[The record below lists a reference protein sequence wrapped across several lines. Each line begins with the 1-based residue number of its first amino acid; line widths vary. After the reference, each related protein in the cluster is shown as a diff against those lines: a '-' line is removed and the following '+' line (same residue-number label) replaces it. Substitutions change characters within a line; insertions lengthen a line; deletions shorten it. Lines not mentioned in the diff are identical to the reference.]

1 MIDRNLIDEIYP
13 VAVEVRRKIHANP
26 ELGMETYETM
36 KLVKNYA
43 ERFNFNSREIGNG
56 LVVDSGPSPVLAL
69 RADMDALPVEEK
81 TGLSF
86 SSKIIGRMH
95 ACGHD
100 VHTSI
105 LLGVMEYIKRTK
117 MDGIRLIFQPGEEIG
132 QGARMMIEGGAMDG
146 IQSIFGLH
154 VWPALDVGEYSI
166 VKGTAMA
173 AVDEFIIKIKGNG
186 GHAAYP
192 HLVFDTILESSR
204 IIQNL
209 ISIPAR
215 KIDPLNPSV
224 VSVGYVNGGKA
235 TNVIPAEVE
244 IGGTVRTHYK
254 NDSMLIEREIKSLE
268 SDHVE
273 VHFKNELPPVVN
285 DKALSMKI
293 DEIAS
298 NYLKKVDAKP
308 SMGGEDFA
316 LYCEKARCAFAFL
329 GTGKINGREV
339 SKHSNIFTVNEESM
353 KFGMMLHLS
362 ALESIENENNKN

>member
-1 MIDRNLIDEIYP
+1 LIDNNVIEEIYP
-13 VAVEVRRKIHANP
+13 KVIEIRRKIHQNP
-26 ELGMETYETM
+26 ELGMETRETM
-36 KLVKNYA
+36 KLVKSYA
-43 ERFNFNSREIGNG
+43 EILDFSIREIGNG
-56 LVVDSGPSPVLAL
+56 IIVDSGPSPSIGL

-81 TGLSF
+81 TGLPF
-86 SSKIIGRMH
+86 SSKIKGRMH

-105 LLGVMEYIKRTK
+105 LIGVMEYCKRK
-117 MDGIRLIFQPGEEIG
+117 KIDGIRFIFQPGEEIG
-132 QGARMMIEGGAMDG
+132 QGARMMIEGGGIDG
-146 IQSIFGLH
+146 INSIFGLH

-173 AVDEFIIKIKGNG
+173 AVDEFKIKIKGNG

-224 VSVGYVNGGKA
+224 VSVGYVNGGKV

-244 IGGTVRTHYK
+244 IGGTVRTHNK
-254 NDSMLIEREIKSLE
+254 NDSIIIKREIE
-268 SDHVE
+268 MMVSDHVE
-273 VHFKNELPPVVN
+273 VEYKNELPPLVN
-285 DKALSMKI
+285 NRKLSEEIDKN
-293 DEIAS
+293 AS
-298 NYLKKVDAKP
+298 KYLRNVEAKP

-316 LYCEKARCAFAFL
+316 LYCDKATCAFAFL
-329 GTGKINGREV
+329 GTGKINGKEV
-339 SKHSNIFTVNEESM
+339 SKHSNIFTVNEESI
-353 KFGMMLHLS
+353 KFGILLHLA
-362 ALESIENENNKN
+362 ALESMKN

>member
-1 MIDRNLIDEIYP
+1 LIDNNVIEEIYP
-13 VAVEVRRKIHANP
+13 KIIEIRRKIHQNP
-26 ELGMETYETM
+26 ELGMETRETM
-36 KLVKNYA
+36 KLAKSYA
-43 ERFNFNSREIGNG
+43 ENLDFSTREIGNG
-56 LVVDSGPSPVLAL
+56 LIVDSGPSPTIGL

-81 TGLSF
+81 TGLPF
-86 SSKIIGRMH
+86 SSKIKGRMH

-105 LLGVMEYIKRTK
+105 LMGVMEYCKRK
-117 MDGIRLIFQPGEEIG
+117 KIDGIRFIFQPGEEIG
-132 QGARMMIEGGAMDG
+132 QGARMMIDGGAIDG
-146 IQSIFGLH
+146 IDSIFGLH

-173 AVDEFIIKIKGNG
+173 AVDEFKIKIKGNG

-244 IGGTVRTHYK
+244 IGGTVRTHNK
-254 NDSMLIEREIKSLE
+254 NDSIIIKREIEMMASE
-268 SDHVE
+268 HVE
-273 VHFKNELPPVVN
+273 VEYKNELPPLVN
-285 DKALSMKI
+285 NRKLSEKI
-293 DEIAS
+293 DENAS
-298 NYLKKVDAKP
+298 KYLRNVEAKP

-316 LYCEKARCAFAFL
+316 LYCENATCAFAFL
-329 GTGKINGREV
+329 GTGKINGKEV
-339 SKHSNIFTVNEESM
+339 SKHSNIFTVNEESI
-353 KFGMMLHLS
+353 KFGILLHLS
-362 ALESIENENNKN
+362 ALESMQN

>member
-1 MIDRNLIDEIYP
+1 MIDQRVLQTIFND
-13 VAVEVRRKIHANP
+13 AVEIRRIIHQNP
-26 ELGMETYETM
+26 ELGMETKETM
-36 KLVKNYA
+36 RLVKKQA
-43 ERFNFNSREIGNG
+43 EALEFRTKEIENG
-56 LVVDSGPSPVLAL
+56 LVVDTDSSPIVAL

-81 TGLSF
+81 TGLPF
-86 SSKIIGRMH
+86 SSRIKGRMH

-105 LLGVMEYIKRTK
+105 LIGVMKYCKNKGI
-117 MDGIRLIFQPGEEIG
+117 DGIRFIFQPGEEIG
-132 QGARMMIEGGAMDG
+132 QGAKMMINGGSMDG
-146 IQSIFGLH
+146 IDAIFGLH

-173 AVDEFIIKIKGNG
+173 AVDEFKIKVKGNG

-192 HLVFDTILESSR
+192 HLVYDTILEASR

-224 VSVGYVNGGKA
+224 VSVGYINGGKV

-254 NDSMLIEREIKSLE
+254 NDSIIIQREIESLKSE
-268 SDHVE
+268 HVDVE
-273 VHFKNELPPVVN
+273 YIKELPPLIN
-285 DKALSMKI
+285 DAVLSEKI
-293 DEIAS
+293 DLEAS
-298 NYLKKVDAKP
+298 KIMRRVDAKP

-316 LYCEKARCAFAFL
+316 LYCEKGKCAFAFL
-329 GTGKINGREV
+329 GTGKINGKEV
-339 SKHSNIFTVNEESM
+339 SKHSNVFTVNEESI
-353 KFGMMLHLS
+353 KYGMMLHLS
-362 ALESIENENNKN
+362 AIEVMKE